1 MRELQ
6 LLMQELMQQRIA
18 KTEET
23 GKRTMQ
29 EVKETA
35 FEFDYSAKKQKEIE
49 EIKKKYLPKEEDKME
64 TLRKLDRSAEQKG
77 TMYSVIIGTIGT
89 LLLGIG
95 MSITMTGA
103 AALFVLGIII
113 GLVGIAV
120 LVPAYPIFKKV
131 TEEQRKKIAPQILA
145 LTEELQG

>member
-1 MRELQ
+1 
-6 LLMQELMQQRIA
+6 
-18 KTEET
+18 
-23 GKRTMQ
+23 MQ

-77 TMYSVIIGTIGT
+77 TMYSVIIGTLGT

>member
-1 MRELQ
+1 
-6 LLMQELMQQRIA
+6 
-18 KTEET
+18 
-23 GKRTMQ
+23 MQ

-64 TLRKLDRSAEQKG
+64 TLRKLDRIAEQKG
-77 TMYSVIIGTIGT
+77 TMYSVIVGTIGT
-89 LLLGIG
+89 MLLGIG

-103 AALFVLGIII
+103 AAYMVLGIII

>member
-1 MRELQ
+1 
-6 LLMQELMQQRIA
+6 
-18 KTEET
+18 
-23 GKRTMQ
+23 MQ

-64 TLRKLDRSAEQKG
+64 TLRKLDRIAEQKG
-77 TMYSVIIGTIGT
+77 TMYSVIVGTIGT
-89 LLLGIG
+89 MLLGIG

-103 AALFVLGIII
+103 AAYMVLGIII

-131 TEEQRKKIAPQILA
+131 TEEQRKKIAPRILA

>member
-1 MRELQ
+1 M
-6 LLMQELMQQRIA
+6 
-18 KTEET
+18 KTS
-23 GKRTMQ
+23 
-29 EVKETA
+29 

-89 LLLGIG
+89 LLLGVG

-103 AALFVLGIII
+103 TAYFVLGIII

>member
-1 MRELQ
+1 
-6 LLMQELMQQRIA
+6 
-18 KTEET
+18 
-23 GKRTMQ
+23 MQ

-77 TMYSVIIGTIGT
+77 TMYSVIIGTIGI

-103 AALFVLGIII
+103 AALFALGTII

>member
-1 MRELQ
+1 MH
-6 LLMQELMQQRIA
+6 
-18 KTEET
+18 K
-23 GKRTMQ
+23 
-29 EVKETA
+29 VKETA
-35 FEFDYSAKKQKEIE
+35 FEFDYSAKQQKEIE

-77 TMYSVIIGTIGT
+77 TMYSVIVGTIGT
-89 LLLGIG
+89 MLLGLG
-95 MSITMTGA
+95 MSITMMGA
-103 AALFVLGIII
+103 AAYFALGIII

-120 LVPAYPIFKKV
+120 LAPAYSIFKKV

>member
-1 MRELQ
+1 
-6 LLMQELMQQRIA
+6 
-18 KTEET
+18 
-23 GKRTMQ
+23 MQ

-77 TMYSVIIGTIGT
+77 TMYSVIVGTIGT
-89 LLLGIG
+89 MLLGIG

-103 AALFVLGIII
+103 AAYMVLGIII
-113 GLVGIAV
+113 GLIGIGV

>member
-1 MRELQ
+1 
-6 LLMQELMQQRIA
+6 
-18 KTEET
+18 
-23 GKRTMQ
+23 MQ

-77 TMYSVIIGTIGT
+77 TMYSVIVGTIGT
-89 LLLGIG
+89 MLLGIG

-103 AALFVLGIII
+103 AAYLVLGIII

-131 TEEQRKKIAPQILA
+131 TEEQRKKIAPKILA

>member
-1 MRELQ
+1 M
-6 LLMQELMQQRIA
+6 
-18 KTEET
+18 ET
-23 GKRTMQ
+23 S
-29 EVKETA
+29 

-64 TLRKLDRSAEQKG
+64 ILRRLDRSAELKG
-77 TMYSVIIGTIGT
+77 TMYSVIVGTVGT
-89 LLLGIG
+89 MLLGTGMSIIMTGATAYFLLGI
-95 MSITMTGA
+95 M
-103 AALFVLGIII
+103 I

-120 LVPAYPIFKKV
+120 LVPAYAIYKKV

>member
-1 MRELQ
+1 MGDFL
-6 LLMQELMQQRIA
+6 
-18 KTEET
+18 K
-23 GKRTMQ
+23 K
-29 EVKETA
+29 A
-35 FEFDYSAKKQKEIE
+35 FEFDYSAKKQKEID

-64 TLRKLDRSAEQKG
+64 ILRKLDRSAEQKG

-103 AALFVLGIII
+103 AAHFVLGIVI
-113 GLVGIAV
+113 GLIGIAI
-120 LVPAYPIFKKV
+120 LAPAYAIFKKI
-131 TEEQRKKIAPQILA
+131 TEAQRKKIAPRILA

>member
-1 MRELQ
+1 
-6 LLMQELMQQRIA
+6 
-18 KTEET
+18 
-23 GKRTMQ
+23 MQ
-29 EVKETA
+29 EVKEAT
-35 FEFDYSAKKQKEIE
+35 FEFEYSAKKQKEIE

-103 AALFVLGIII
+103 TAYFVLGIVI
-113 GLVGIAV
+113 GLIGIAV
-120 LVPAYPIFKKV
+120 LAPAYTIFKKV

-145 LTEELQG
+145 LTEELQN

>member
-1 MRELQ
+1 
-6 LLMQELMQQRIA
+6 
-18 KTEET
+18 
-23 GKRTMQ
+23 MQ

-77 TMYSVIIGTIGT
+77 TMYSVIVGTIGT
-89 LLLGIG
+89 MLLGIG

-103 AALFVLGIII
+103 AAYMVLGIII

>member
-1 MRELQ
+1 
-6 LLMQELMQQRIA
+6 
-18 KTEET
+18 
-23 GKRTMQ
+23 MQ

-77 TMYSVIIGTIGT
+77 TMYSVIVGTIGT
-89 LLLGIG
+89 MLLGIG

-103 AALFVLGIII
+103 AAYLVLGIII
-113 GLVGIAV
+113 GLVGIVV

>member
-1 MRELQ
+1 
-6 LLMQELMQQRIA
+6 MQD
-18 KTEET
+18 
-23 GKRTMQ
+23 
-29 EVKETA
+29 VKKENF
-35 FEFDYSAKKQKEIE
+35 FEFEYSARKQKEIE

-95 MSITMTGA
+95 MSIIMTGA
-103 AALFVLGIII
+103 AAHFVLGIVI
-113 GLVGIAV
+113 GVVGIAV
-120 LVPAYPIFKKV
+120 LAPAYPIFRKV

-145 LTEELQG
+145 LTEELEG

>member
-1 MRELQ
+1 MGEFL
-6 LLMQELMQQRIA
+6 
-18 KTEET
+18 K
-23 GKRTMQ
+23 
-29 EVKETA
+29 KE

-64 TLRKLDRSAEQKG
+64 TLRKLDQSAEKKG
-77 TMYSVIIGTIGT
+77 TMCSVMIGTIGT

-103 AALFVLGIII
+103 TAYFILGIII

-131 TEEQRKKIAPQILA
+131 TEAQRKKIAPQILA

>member
-1 MRELQ
+1 
-6 LLMQELMQQRIA
+6 
-18 KTEET
+18 
-23 GKRTMQ
+23 MQ

-49 EIKKKYLPKEEDKME
+49 EIKKKYLPKEEDKIE

-95 MSITMTGA
+95 LSITMTGA
-103 AALFVLGIII
+103 AALFALGIII

>member
-1 MRELQ
+1 
-6 LLMQELMQQRIA
+6 MQQRRT
-18 KTEET
+18 KKEQT
-23 GKRTMQ
+23 GKRAMQ

-77 TMYSVIIGTIGT
+77 TMYSVIVGTIGT
-89 LLLGIG
+89 MLLGIG

-103 AALFVLGIII
+103 AAYLVLGIII